1 AVGDSPFG
9 AEEQLQEELVSEGL
23 LPRRHGEPVRELLAA
38 LVGERVNLPVGLA
51 ALLLAAPPGEPLGS
65 QPVQDRVDLPV
76 ALVPEVR
83 DRTLDQLLDVVAR
96 HGAEAQHPE
105 DREAARTLARCSAHR
120 ALRRPIPRLR
130 TLAAS
135 STAPAYISTIARP
148 GSVASRA
155 ATEKKNP
162 PEIR

>member
-1 AVGDSPFG
+1 LVWMMLGGAGGGSPLG
-9 AEEQLQEELVSEGL
+9 PAERLGGGLVWKGL
-23 LPRRHGEPVRELLAA
+23 LPGRPGEPVREPLAA

-105 DREAARTLARCSAHR
+105 DREAARPLARCSAHR

-135 STAPAYISTIARP
+135 STAPA
-148 GSVASRA
+148 
-155 ATEKKNP
+155 
-162 PEIR
+162 